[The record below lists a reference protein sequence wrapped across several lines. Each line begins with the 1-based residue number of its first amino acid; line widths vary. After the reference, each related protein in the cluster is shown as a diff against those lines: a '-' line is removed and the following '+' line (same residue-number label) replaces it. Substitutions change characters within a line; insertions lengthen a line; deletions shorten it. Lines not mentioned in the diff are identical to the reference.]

1 MDTAPRKKK
10 FTTSHVLF
18 VILDYNKREVMFEHY
33 YKFVFLTFILPDI
46 ERFCTKK
53 RMALQNK
60 VNDIGRKE

>member
-33 YKFVFLTFILPDI
+33 NKCIPVFILPNI
-46 ERFCTKK
+46 IRFCTKI
-53 RMALQNK
+53 RMALQYK
-60 VNDIGRKE
+60 VNDKDRKE